1 MDLDQLRNN
10 IDEIDEQILDLFMK
24 RMELCKGVADYKKAR
39 SPRISGRTRTADNRQ
54 DKIFDERYAA

>member
-24 RMELCKGVADYKKAR
+24 RMELCKGVADYKKSTI
-39 SPRISGRTRTADNRQ
+39 SPYFRADANSR
-54 DKIFDERYAA
+54 

>member
-24 RMELCKGVADYKKAR
+24 RMELCKGVADYKKKHDLPVFQGGR
-39 SPRISGRTRTADNRQ
+39 EQQPVNSMVPR
-54 DKIFDERYAA
+54 